1 MLNSDISHELRTTL
15 NVLQNNLEA
24 MIDGV
29 FPITIERLESLNDEV
44 IRFASLVNNLKV
56 LKNFEDDSK
65 KLNFKAI
72 PVNQFIYT
80 IYEEFKIY
88 SWKKDVNLTFKS
100 FIENNDYI
108 LGNESSLKQA
118 LINILSNSIK
128 FSKKKW
134 KIEIILKK
142 SKTNIIVEISDN
154 GIGIKEEDLP
164 FIFER
169 LYRSDKSRQETEGSG
184 VGLSITKSI
193 LNLHSADIEV
203 KSEEN
208 IGTTVII
215 TF

>member
-88 SWKKDVNLTFKS
+88 S
-100 FIENNDYI
+100 
-108 LGNESSLKQA
+108 
-118 LINILSNSIK
+118 
-128 FSKKKW
+128 
-134 KIEIILKK
+134 
-142 SKTNIIVEISDN
+142 
-154 GIGIKEEDLP
+154 
-164 FIFER
+164 
-169 LYRSDKSRQETEGSG
+169 
-184 VGLSITKSI
+184 
-193 LNLHSADIEV
+193 
-203 KSEEN
+203 
-208 IGTTVII
+208 
-215 TF
+215 